1 MTDYADLIGAASRRY
16 GLPPEYIRA
25 VMAAESDNVP
35 TATSHAGAMGLMQV
49 MPGTYAELRGR
60 YPELGEDPYDPQ
72 NSINAG
78 TAYLREMHDRYGAP
92 GFLAAYNAG
101 PGRYDEYLN
110 AGRPLPAET
119 TRYVDT
125 IYPQIEGIPMSGPQ
139 RLPPVPEVILGP
151 VIGANAGIA
160 PPLNPAGLPMTALDV
175 PPDPRA
181 PGPPMTPSAATV
193 GAPPA
198 QGGVAEFLGANP
210 MALIGLGA
218 GLLSAAGPSPTPQNA
233 LGPAMQGFMGGMQ
246 MDQQM
251 ADRAR
256 QQEQQA
262 ALQQAI
268 AGAGLDPTMAALAQ
282 QFPEMFAEQMFAG
295 GGGPFAGSG
304 LRPDLLNQ
312 YYELQRRAASGVPL
326 TPDEQFRMQLIQRE
340 LMVPRIATADDGRI
354 VSIPA
359 EELPTYPVGGGGIA
373 GAPPAVP
380 GQDVA
385 GESAL
390 VSPDVASGGILA
402 PVSPAPP
409 ATPAVSEGPPVGD
422 GSGVRVLVPAAP
434 DTPENL
440 TEGQARRAIFSGR
453 VGNAAANLNRL
464 VGYDPGTDTLDPDGW
479 RPGFAGVVADTI
491 QEVTPGEALS
501 EYAGNL
507 ATQVLAGEQ
516 GELYRTYVEQ
526 ALNPILRIDSGA
538 AVPITEYPKYYS
550 QFIPRAGMS
559 DVAMQARLRNLSIV
573 AEVLDRLT
581 PEQIEVLENTPGAET
596 ANLPPELQEVRLWV
610 GDFLLNPGRAV
621 GIHESLPQPPPP
633 GTGALDGV
641 EWEWVD

>member
-25 VMAAESDNVP
+25 VMAAESGDLGP

-60 YPELGEDPYDPQ
+60 YPELGEDPYDPA

-119 TRYVDT
+119 TRYVDA

-160 PPLNPAGLPMTALDV
+160 PPLNASGLPMTALDV

-193 GAPPA
+193 DAPPA
-198 QGGVAEFLGANP
+198 QGGVAEFLQANP

-233 LGPAMQGFMGGMQ
+233 FGPAMQGFMSGMQ

-251 ADRAR
+251 ADRAL
-256 QQEQQA
+256 QQQQQA

-282 QFPEMFAEQMFAG
+282 QFPQMFAEQMFAG
-295 GGGPFAGSG
+295 MGGGGPFEGTSMDAQMY
-304 LRPDLLNQ
+304 NT
-312 YYELQRRAASGVPL
+312 YVELSQRAASGQPLSPQEQQLLALAERHLTMPRVVGTPETGFTEVGRPPLPGFPGAVGAPVPAA
-326 TPDEQFRMQLIQRE
+326 P
-340 LMVPRIATADDGRI
+340 
-354 VSIPA
+354 
-359 EELPTYPVGGGGIA
+359 GGGIA
-373 GAPPAVP
+373 GPPPA
-380 GQDVA
+380 A
-385 GESAL
+385 
-390 VSPDVASGGILA
+390 A
-402 PVSPAPP
+402 P
-409 ATPAVSEGPPVGD
+409 TVSEGPAVAGGD
-422 GSGVRVLVPAAP
+422 GSTIRP
-434 DTPENL
+434 L
-440 TEGQARRAIFSGR
+440 TEGEPADRFVGSEVAGR
-453 VGNAAANLNRL
+453 LAMLDTVRTDLENVTGMLFPAGLDGPIDSELQMLMGTPGLNRL
-464 VGYDPGTDTLDPDGW
+464 P
-479 RPGFAGVVADTI
+479 
-491 QEVTPGEALS
+491 
-501 EYAGNL
+501 
-507 ATQVLAGEQ
+507 
-516 GELYRTYVEQ
+516 
-526 ALNPILRIDSGA
+526 GA
-538 AVPITEYPKYYS
+538 AREANQMIQRTVEAVL
-550 QFIPRAGMS
+550 RAQTG
-559 DVAMQARLRNLSIV
+559 AA
-573 AEVLDRLT
+573 A
-581 PEQIEVLENTPGAET
+581 PEQEIRRYMDMFGVGLLDTEEGVRNKLRALERFINHVRGNIT
-596 ANLPPELQEVRLWV
+596 APVDGDIPPLDLDAFAPEPAADPVQ
-610 GDFLLNPGRAV
+610 
-621 GIHESLPQPPPP
+621 GIIDRYGLE
-633 GTGALDGV
+633 
-641 EWEWVD
+641 

>member
-181 PGPPMTPSAATV
+181 PGPPMTPSAMTV
-193 GAPPA
+193 DAPPA
-198 QGGVAEFLGANP
+198 QGGVAEFLQANP

-233 LGPAMQGFMGGMQ
+233 FGPAMQGFMSGMQ
-246 MDQQM
+246 MDQEM
-251 ADRAR
+251 ADRAL
-256 QQEQQA
+256 QQQQQA

-282 QFPEMFAEQMFAG
+282 QFPEMFAQQMFAG
-295 GGGPFAGSG
+295 MGGGGG
-304 LRPDLLNQ
+304 LFEGTSMDAQAANIYR
-312 YYELQRRAASGVPL
+312 ELTALRASGQPL
-326 TPDEQFRMQLIQRE
+326 TPQQEFDLALAERQLMMPRVVGTPDTGFTE
-340 LMVPRIATADDGRI
+340 VGRPRLPDFPGAAVAPVPAAPG
-354 VSIPA
+354 A
-359 EELPTYPVGGGGIA
+359 GIA
-373 GAPPAVP
+373 GAPPAV
-380 GQDVA
+380 
-385 GESAL
+385 
-390 VSPDVASGGILA
+390 A
-402 PVSPAPP
+402 P
-409 ATPAVSEGPPVGD
+409 TVSEGPVVAGGD
-422 GSGVRVLVPAAP
+422 GSMIRP
-434 DTPENL
+434 L
-440 TEGQARRAIFSGR
+440 TEGEPADRFVGSEVAGR
-453 VGNAAANLNRL
+453 LAMLDTVRTDLENVTGMLFPAGLDGPIDSELQMLMGTPGLNRL
-464 VGYDPGTDTLDPDGW
+464 P
-479 RPGFAGVVADTI
+479 
-491 QEVTPGEALS
+491 
-501 EYAGNL
+501 
-507 ATQVLAGEQ
+507 
-516 GELYRTYVEQ
+516 
-526 ALNPILRIDSGA
+526 GA
-538 AVPITEYPKYYS
+538 AREANQMIQRTVEAVL
-550 QFIPRAGMS
+550 RAQTG
-559 DVAMQARLRNLSIV
+559 AA
-573 AEVLDRLT
+573 A
-581 PEQIEVLENTPGAET
+581 PEQEIRRYMDMFGVGLLDTEEGVRNKLRALERFINHVRGNITAPVDGDIPPLDLDAFAPEAPAGSGEGAED
-596 ANLPPELQEVRLWV
+596 LYDRFGLER
-610 GDFLLNPGRAV
+610 
-621 GIHESLPQPPPP
+621 
-633 GTGALDGV
+633 
-641 EWEWVD
+641 